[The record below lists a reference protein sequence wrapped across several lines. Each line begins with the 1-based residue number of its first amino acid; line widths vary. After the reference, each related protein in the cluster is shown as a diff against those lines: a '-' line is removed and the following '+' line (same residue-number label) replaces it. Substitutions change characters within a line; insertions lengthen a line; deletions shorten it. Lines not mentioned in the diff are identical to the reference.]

1 MTRTIVDIHILQT
14 VPPSNVNRDDT
25 GSPKTA
31 VFGGV
36 RRARVSSQAW
46 KRATRLAFDV
56 LLDPS
61 ELGVRTKRIVELVAE
76 RITQLQPD
84 LGGQAAELAVGVVTS
99 TGLKLEK
106 VKRTKT
112 SGAESQN
119 AETGYLVFLS
129 RLQIDRLARAA
140 VEVAAAEDPAV
151 ALKAVKGKDLLD
163 SGHSVDLALFG
174 RMVADVA
181 DLNVDACAQVAHAL
195 SVHAVDNE
203 YDYFTAVDD
212 VKQASEDEDAG
223 AGMIGTVEFNSSTL
237 YRYATLDVDR
247 LQESLG
253 DGPATR
259 RAVEAFVK
267 AFVESMPTGKQ
278 NTFANRT
285 LPDAVVVM
293 VRDTQPVNLVGAF
306 EDAVTAENGTPRLE
320 VAARRLAD
328 RAVEVADVLGQAPVT
343 TWAVAVGRAR
353 SGLGGSP
360 QDGGPTGLPAE
371 WTTLPRLYGAVG
383 EVVADRLGVPR

>member
-76 RITQLQPD
+76 RITQLEPD

-99 TGLKLEK
+99 TGLKLKKGERK
-106 VKRTKT
+106 ET
-112 SGAESQN
+112 ESHD
-119 AETGYLVFLS
+119 TGYLVFVS
-129 RLQIDRLARAA
+129 RLQIDRLASAA
-140 VEVAAAEDPAV
+140 VEIAAAEDPAA
-151 ALKAVKGKDLLD
+151 ALKALKGKELLD
-163 SGHSVDLALFG
+163 TGHSVDLALFG
-174 RMVADVA
+174 RMVADVS
-181 DLNVDACAQVAHAL
+181 DLNVDACAQVAHAI

-293 VRDTQPVNLVGAF
+293 VRDTQSVNLVGAF
-306 EDAVTAENGTPRLE
+306 EDAVTAENGTTRLE

-328 RAVEVADVLGQAPVT
+328 RAVEVADVLGQVPVT
-343 TWAVAVGRAR
+343 TWAVAIGGAR

-360 QDGGPTGLPAE
+360 QDGPAGLPAE

-383 EVVADRLGVPR
+383 EVVAERLGVPR